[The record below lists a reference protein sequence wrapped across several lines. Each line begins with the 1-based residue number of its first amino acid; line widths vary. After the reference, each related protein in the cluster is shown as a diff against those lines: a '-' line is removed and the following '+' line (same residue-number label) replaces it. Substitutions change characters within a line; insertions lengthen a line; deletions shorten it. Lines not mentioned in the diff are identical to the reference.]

1 MLSLLEEY
9 LEGQFKMI
17 EHAGPKTWV
26 IEETRE
32 PRNPKDVKKKF
43 IVNQYLNKNEK
54 AKEAILLNKNLHK
67 KNPKN
72 VERFIAYDSSKPTG
86 NGKYLFMKI
95 EYCEVYKIIYFISSI
110 LDSKNTFFLNYYKE
124 R

>member
-1 MLSLLEEY
+1 MLSLLDEY
-9 LEGQFKMI
+9 LEGQFKLI

-32 PRNPKDVKKKF
+32 PKTPKDAKKKF
-43 IVNQYLNKNEK
+43 IVNQYLNRNEK
-54 AKEAILLNKNLHK
+54 AKEALGLNKYLHK

-72 VERFIAYDSSKPTG
+72 VERFVAYDSSKPTG

-95 EYCEVYKIIYFISSI
+95 EYCEV
-110 LDSKNTFFLNYYKE
+110 L
-124 R
+124 